1 MTRPARP
8 RRPGLAAAVSSAG
21 RDDLGWFLAEFVA
34 RVPDAAHALVVSSDG
49 LVLAT
54 SETLPRVNAEQLAAI
69 VSGLAGLTEAAAT
82 CLDAGEVVQ
91 TSVDM
96 ALGYLF
102 LMSMGEGSHVAV
114 LAAADCEL
122 GLLAYEMSTLV
133 ERVGARL
140 TPELRASLAAAA
152 RE

>member
-1 MTRPARP
+1 M
-8 RRPGLAAAVSSAG
+8 AAAVAQAG
-21 RDDLGWFLAEFVA
+21 GRNDDLGWFLAEFVS

-54 SETLPRVNAEQLAAI
+54 SETLPKVNAEQLAAI
-69 VSGLAGLTEAAAT
+69 VSGLAGLTDAAAR
-82 CLDAGEVVQ
+82 CLDAGRVVQ